1 MFNPFRKPS
10 LIERMTRLREETREA
25 RVEAS
30 ARVAY
35 WVNQE
40 QFLQRELQRLS
51 REIDELAD
59 DEAAQPFLVGGAPWP
74 DLPQRQPGES

>member
-1 MFNPFRKPS
+1 MLDIFRKPT
-10 LIERMTRLREETREA
+10 LIERLTRLREETREA

-35 WVNQE
+35 WSNQE
-40 QFLQRELQRLS
+40 QFLCHEAQRLT

-59 DEAAQPFLVGGAPWP
+59 DEAAQPFLVGPAPWP
-74 DLPQRQPGES
+74 DLPRNQSGES